1 VTAPEPV
8 VCIRCGHARAP
19 GDDPATALAWVS
31 TRERGVL
38 RWLCPDCA
46 RQHVRDIEGKLPDEY
61 W

>member
-1 VTAPEPV
+1 M
-8 VCIRCGHARAP
+8 
-19 GDDPATALAWVS
+19 ALAWVS

>member
-1 VTAPEPV
+1 MSAPEPQ
-8 VCIRCGHARAP
+8 VCSRCGRTRTAD
-19 GDDPATALAWVS
+19 DDPITALAWVS
-31 TRERGVL
+31 TRERDAV